1 MKPDAPAT
9 GRNREPI
16 LAVLQRVLPRPGR
29 VLEIGSGTGQHAVFF
44 GERLPDVTWQCS
56 DLTANLPGIRQ
67 WISEADLPNVPAP
80 LELDVLQ
87 YPDTDTF
94 DTVFTANTF
103 HIMSWQAVCAMLH
116 AVTGSLVPGGQLI
129 VYGPFKRAGTFN
141 AASNAAFDASLR
153 AQAPQM
159 GIRDFEDVN
168 RQASAAGLE
177 WVSAEA
183 MPANNEIL
191 VWRLSDGAS

>member
-16 LAVLQRVLPRPGR
+16 LAVLRRLLPRPGS

-44 GERLPDVTWQCS
+44 GEQLPDVTWQCS
-56 DLTANLPGIRQ
+56 DLKANLPGIRQ
-67 WISEADLPNVPAP
+67 WILDAALVNVPAP

-94 DTVFTANTF
+94 DALFTANTL
-103 HIMSWQAVCAMLH
+103 HIMSWQAVCAMLR
-116 AVTGSLVPGGQLI
+116 AVTGSLAPGGQLI
-129 VYGPFKRAGTFN
+129 IYGPFKREGEFN

-153 AQAPQM
+153 AQAPHM
-159 GIRDFEDVN
+159 GIREFEDVN
-168 RQASAAGLE
+168 REACAAGLE

-191 VWRLSDGAS
+191 VWRLPGAD